1 MDSVAEPA
9 ALAGNGAP
17 RRIQPMPVRR
27 QVEDAL
33 RDAIVTGH
41 YPPGTHLSDRALM
54 ETFGTSRQ
62 IIREAI
68 RLLEAEG
75 LIEHRP
81 HRGPIVA
88 TLMADEAEEIY
99 AGRAQLEGLVAH
111 EFARKASESD
121 RAALRAAFE
130 RLSRSGAADGKET
143 ILAIKQQIY
152 DILLAG
158 CGNSYASRMLMT
170 ILHRNRQLRAYS
182 LSAPGRLKHTIEEV
196 RAIVDAIDRRDAE
209 GAAAACRLH
218 VQKAAEVALPILRA
232 HEAKQA
238 SQLGNEEGEPAS
250 LSSSPQSL
258 IDESML

>member
-1 MDSVAEPA
+1 MKEKGKGVAEPKTFF
-9 ALAGNGAP
+9 GSGAP
-17 RRIQPMPVRR
+17 RRVEPMPVRR

-75 LIEHRP
+75 LVEQRP

-88 TLMADEAEEIY
+88 MLTADEAEDVY
-99 AGRAQLEGLVAH
+99 AVRAQLEGLVVH
-111 EFARKASESD
+111 EFARKAIESD
-121 RAALRAAFE
+121 RAALRAVFE
-130 RLSRSGAADGKET
+130 RLSRSGATDNKEAL
-143 ILAIKQQIY
+143 LAIKQQIY
-152 DILLAG
+152 DVLLVG
-158 CGNSYASRMLMT
+158 CGNSYASQMLTT
-170 ILHRNRQLRAYS
+170 ILHRIRQLRAYS

-196 RAIVDAIDRRDAE
+196 RAIVDAIERRDAE

-218 VQKAAEVALPILRA
+218 VQKAAEAALPILRA
-232 HEAKQA
+232 QETEQA
-238 SQLGNEEGEPAS
+238 R
-250 LSSSPQSL
+250 
-258 IDESML
+258 

>member
-1 MDSVAEPA
+1 MSVTEFTT
-9 ALAGNGAP
+9 LTGSGAP
-17 RRIQPMPVRR
+17 RRVEPMPVRR

-41 YPPGTHLSDRALM
+41 YPPGTHLPDRVLM
-54 ETFGTSRQ
+54 ETFGASRQ

-75 LIEHRP
+75 LVEQRP

-88 TLMADEAEEIY
+88 TLTAEEAEEIY
-99 AGRAQLEGLVAH
+99 AVRAELEGLVAH

-121 RAALRAAFE
+121 RATLREVFD
-130 RLSRSGAADGKET
+130 RLSQAGADDSKEA

-152 DILLAG
+152 HVLLAG
-158 CGNSYASRMLMT
+158 CGNAYASRMLMT

-182 LSAPGRLKHTIEEV
+182 LSAPRRLKHTIEEM
-196 RAIVDAIDRRDAE
+196 RAIVEAIERKDAE

-218 VQKAAEVALPILRA
+218 VQKAAGAALQVLRA
-232 HEAKQA
+232 QEATKA
-238 SQLGNEEGEPAS
+238 G
-250 LSSSPQSL
+250 
-258 IDESML
+258 